1 MIFITDELGKFE
13 KNIIE
18 LAENMGFKE
27 CKTIEAIDLF
37 CGISEKNDVLKEK
50 DRYYAF
56 IDIPQYWSVRA
67 DGLNGAIYD
76 NKTKKANIYFKN
88 PIEKRMVS
96 RVEWIDRNNTV
107 YRIDYYNKY
116 GYMYCSENVSGGNVT
131 VREFY
136 DRNGDIK
143 VLEQTGPKT
152 YTTFGTRIS
161 PKSYRGFADYL
172 EAYLKYNKIYDENIW
187 LTSDEILNKFAW
199 DYGNFKISYLPQNR
213 LNSDLTVIT
222 QTNTAFRIL
231 CSEEQ
236 QVNWYKENSNYKCD
250 RVYSYFENNELK
262 FGKKEA
268 LTITESDQLEYI
280 EQLINDFP
288 EITFHIAA
296 STIMSDKLTRLDINN
311 NVELYPCITEQ
322 KRKELFERCD
332 IYLDIN
338 HYRELYNAVN
348 EAMVNNMIILAFDN
362 TAHSKELYPMG
373 NIFESSNYVKMKE
386 TLKNIITKIHV
397 LYVGNDDWTTKYSI
411 PDNIEFEVYE
421 SDESEPSTNRP
432 ARKLM
437 DLVILDRDITL
448 SEEKKFTKFTRG
460 YCLFATE
467 NVQMLNSATSRYFK
481 ARMGQYL
488 YTGDVQYFLAHE
500 VRNYYPNPY
509 GEKFNPAKLAVSDSF
524 TGRVACDG
532 NYNLV
537 LDGEFG
543 EDFSQIAYWRYNIPV
558 FEGQCIDMYLE
569 YEKTGDVE
577 IKLRLFQFY
586 YGSIGDIKQ
595 VWEFDEEQLQDVFR
609 IDNESDQGP
618 VFVSILAR
626 GTGSLNIISLHD
638 RHSRRGHG
646 FFLPGGE
653 RLVSSKGEEVFVYFE
668 KGDMKP
674 PLAVYFSGYRT
685 QEGFEGYYMMRGFG
699 CPFILVTD
707 PRSEGGAFY
716 LGDSEFEQMITDY
729 VTDKLDE
736 LGLTKDELVLSG
748 ASMGTFGSLYYGSKL
763 SPHALLL
770 AKPLANMG
778 NVARNERILRAGGF
792 ATSLDILMKNYDNL
806 SDEAIEQL
814 NNRMWDRFDSADW
827 SQTKFIISYLY
838 EDDYDPDGY
847 PSILSH
853 LKSSGVE
860 VYGKGSHG
868 RHTDNSSNVMAWFK
882 SQYNNLLHDDF
893 SR

>member
-1 MIFITDELGKFE
+1 
-13 KNIIE
+13 
-18 LAENMGFKE
+18 
-27 CKTIEAIDLF
+27 
-37 CGISEKNDVLKEK
+37 
-50 DRYYAF
+50 
-56 IDIPQYWSVRA
+56 
-67 DGLNGAIYD
+67 
-76 NKTKKANIYFKN
+76 
-88 PIEKRMVS
+88 
-96 RVEWIDRNNTV
+96 
-107 YRIDYYNKY
+107 
-116 GYMYCSENVSGGNVT
+116 
-131 VREFY
+131 
-136 DRNGDIK
+136 
-143 VLEQTGPKT
+143 
-152 YTTFGTRIS
+152 
-161 PKSYRGFADYL
+161 
-172 EAYLKYNKIYDENIW
+172 
-187 LTSDEILNKFAW
+187 
-199 DYGNFKISYLPQNR
+199 
-213 LNSDLTVIT
+213 
-222 QTNTAFRIL
+222 
-231 CSEEQ
+231 
-236 QVNWYKENSNYKCD
+236 
-250 RVYSYFENNELK
+250 
-262 FGKKEA
+262 
-268 LTITESDQLEYI
+268 
-280 EQLINDFP
+280 
-288 EITFHIAA
+288 
-296 STIMSDKLTRLDINN
+296 MS
-311 NVELYPCITEQ
+311 
-322 KRKELFERCD
+322 
-332 IYLDIN
+332 
-338 HYRELYNAVN
+338 
-348 EAMVNNMIILAFDN
+348 
-362 TAHSKELYPMG
+362 
-373 NIFESSNYVKMKE
+373 
-386 TLKNIITKIHV
+386 KIHI
-397 LYVGNDDWTTKYSI
+397 LYVGDDDWTSKYSI

-421 SDESEPSTNRP
+421 SDESEPSANRP

-448 SEEKKFTKFTRG
+448 SEEKAFTLFTRG

-509 GEKFNPAKLAVSDSF
+509 GEKFNPAKLAISDSF
-524 TGRVACDG
+524 TGRVSCDG
-532 NYNLV
+532 NYNLL

-543 EDFSQIAYWRYNIPV
+543 EDFVQIAYWRYNVPV

-577 IKLRLFQFY
+577 IKLRIFQFY
-586 YGSIGDIKQ
+586 NGSIGDIKQ

-609 IDNESDQGP
+609 IDNESDYGP
-618 VFVSILAR
+618 VFVSILAK

-668 KGDMKP
+668 KGDLKP

-736 LGLTKDELVLSG
+736 LGFTKDELVLSG

-814 NNRMWDRFDSADW
+814 NNRMWDRFDNADW
-827 SQTKFIISYLY
+827 SHTKFIISYLY

-868 RHTDNSSNVMAWFK
+868 RHTDNSANVMAWFK
-882 SQYNNLLHDDF
+882 SQYENLLHDDF

>member
-1 MIFITDELGKFE
+1 
-13 KNIIE
+13 
-18 LAENMGFKE
+18 
-27 CKTIEAIDLF
+27 
-37 CGISEKNDVLKEK
+37 
-50 DRYYAF
+50 
-56 IDIPQYWSVRA
+56 
-67 DGLNGAIYD
+67 
-76 NKTKKANIYFKN
+76 
-88 PIEKRMVS
+88 
-96 RVEWIDRNNTV
+96 
-107 YRIDYYNKY
+107 
-116 GYMYCSENVSGGNVT
+116 
-131 VREFY
+131 
-136 DRNGDIK
+136 
-143 VLEQTGPKT
+143 
-152 YTTFGTRIS
+152 
-161 PKSYRGFADYL
+161 
-172 EAYLKYNKIYDENIW
+172 
-187 LTSDEILNKFAW
+187 
-199 DYGNFKISYLPQNR
+199 
-213 LNSDLTVIT
+213 
-222 QTNTAFRIL
+222 
-231 CSEEQ
+231 
-236 QVNWYKENSNYKCD
+236 
-250 RVYSYFENNELK
+250 
-262 FGKKEA
+262 
-268 LTITESDQLEYI
+268 
-280 EQLINDFP
+280 
-288 EITFHIAA
+288 
-296 STIMSDKLTRLDINN
+296 MS
-311 NVELYPCITEQ
+311 
-322 KRKELFERCD
+322 
-332 IYLDIN
+332 
-338 HYRELYNAVN
+338 
-348 EAMVNNMIILAFDN
+348 
-362 TAHSKELYPMG
+362 
-373 NIFESSNYVKMKE
+373 
-386 TLKNIITKIHV
+386 KIHV
-397 LYVGNDDWTTKYSI
+397 LYVGDDDWTTKYSI

-421 SDESEPSTNRP
+421 SDESELTANRP

-448 SEEKKFTKFTRG
+448 SEEKAFTKFTRG

-543 EDFSQIAYWRYNIPV
+543 ENFSQIAYWRYNIPV

-736 LGLTKDELVLSG
+736 LGL
-748 ASMGTFGSLYYGSKL
+748 
-763 SPHALLL
+763 
-770 AKPLANMG
+770 
-778 NVARNERILRAGGF
+778 RAGGF

-868 RHTDNSSNVMAWFK
+868 RHTDNSANVMAWFK

>member
-1 MIFITDELGKFE
+1 MNSLKQKDSIKKKKQKQQKEHVLLYKLLYSFMTMLVYMVGRNIPLYGIDIDAYSNVNVDAQSILLQAISGDMKNCSIFIIGLWPYMLASMLAILIVAIMSLDHTRKLSPKKINIWTVTIMMIIAAVQAYHKTQTLMYRVSGYELIWNK
-13 KNIIE
+13 IIVFIQ
-18 LAENMGFKE
+18 LIAGMLIVVYM
-27 CKTIEAIDLF
+27 C
-37 CGISEKNDVLKEK
+37 
-50 DRYYAF
+50 DRA
-56 IDIPQYWSVRA
+56 
-67 DGLNGAIYD
+67 
-76 NKTKKANIYFKN
+76 T
-88 PIEKRMVS
+88 
-96 RVEWIDRNNTV
+96 
-107 YRIDYYNKY
+107 KY
-116 GYMYCSENVSGGNVT
+116 GIGGKVSVFMVNIVSGMMTMFTG
-131 VREFY
+131 
-136 DRNGDIK
+136 K
-143 VLEQTGPKT
+143 PLEKLALPVAIGV
-152 YTTFGTRIS
+152 
-161 PKSYRGFADYL
+161 A
-172 EAYLKYNKIYDENIW
+172 
-187 LTSDEILNKFAW
+187 EI
-199 DYGNFKISYLPQNR
+199 
-213 LNSDLTVIT
+213 
-222 QTNTAFRIL
+222 
-231 CSEEQ
+231 
-236 QVNWYKENSNYKCD
+236 
-250 RVYSYFENNELK
+250 
-262 FGKKEA
+262 
-268 LTITESDQLEYI
+268 
-280 EQLINDFP
+280 
-288 EITFHIAA
+288 
-296 STIMSDKLTRLDINN
+296 
-311 NVELYPCITEQ
+311 
-322 KRKELFERCD
+322 
-332 IYLDIN
+332 
-338 HYRELYNAVN
+338 
-348 EAMVNNMIILAFDN
+348 
-362 TAHSKELYPMG
+362 
-373 NIFESSNYVKMKE
+373 
-386 TLKNIITKIHV
+386 
-397 LYVGNDDWTTKYSI
+397 
-411 PDNIEFEVYE
+411 EVYE
-421 SDESEPSTNRP
+421 SDESELTANRP

-448 SEEKKFTKFTRG
+448 SEEKAFTKFTRG

-543 EDFSQIAYWRYNIPV
+543 ENFSQIAYWRYNIPV

-868 RHTDNSSNVMAWFK
+868 RHTDNSANVMAWFK

>member
-1 MIFITDELGKFE
+1 M
-13 KNIIE
+13 
-18 LAENMGFKE
+18 
-27 CKTIEAIDLF
+27 
-37 CGISEKNDVLKEK
+37 
-50 DRYYAF
+50 
-56 IDIPQYWSVRA
+56 
-67 DGLNGAIYD
+67 
-76 NKTKKANIYFKN
+76 
-88 PIEKRMVS
+88 
-96 RVEWIDRNNTV
+96 
-107 YRIDYYNKY
+107 
-116 GYMYCSENVSGGNVT
+116 
-131 VREFY
+131 
-136 DRNGDIK
+136 
-143 VLEQTGPKT
+143 
-152 YTTFGTRIS
+152 
-161 PKSYRGFADYL
+161 
-172 EAYLKYNKIYDENIW
+172 
-187 LTSDEILNKFAW
+187 
-199 DYGNFKISYLPQNR
+199 
-213 LNSDLTVIT
+213 
-222 QTNTAFRIL
+222 
-231 CSEEQ
+231 
-236 QVNWYKENSNYKCD
+236 
-250 RVYSYFENNELK
+250 
-262 FGKKEA
+262 
-268 LTITESDQLEYI
+268 
-280 EQLINDFP
+280 
-288 EITFHIAA
+288 
-296 STIMSDKLTRLDINN
+296 
-311 NVELYPCITEQ
+311 
-322 KRKELFERCD
+322 
-332 IYLDIN
+332 
-338 HYRELYNAVN
+338 
-348 EAMVNNMIILAFDN
+348 
-362 TAHSKELYPMG
+362 
-373 NIFESSNYVKMKE
+373 
-386 TLKNIITKIHV
+386 
-397 LYVGNDDWTTKYSI
+397 
-411 PDNIEFEVYE
+411 
-421 SDESEPSTNRP
+421 
-432 ARKLM
+432 
-437 DLVILDRDITL
+437 
-448 SEEKKFTKFTRG
+448 
-460 YCLFATE
+460 
-467 NVQMLNSATSRYFK
+467 
-481 ARMGQYL
+481 
-488 YTGDVQYFLAHE
+488 
-500 VRNYYPNPY
+500 
-509 GEKFNPAKLAVSDSF
+509 
-524 TGRVACDG
+524 
-532 NYNLV
+532 
-537 LDGEFG
+537 
-543 EDFSQIAYWRYNIPV
+543 
-558 FEGQCIDMYLE
+558 
-569 YEKTGDVE
+569 
-577 IKLRLFQFY
+577 
-586 YGSIGDIKQ
+586 
-595 VWEFDEEQLQDVFR
+595 DEEQLQDVFR

-827 SQTKFIISYLY
+827 SHTKFIISYLY

>member
-1 MIFITDELGKFE
+1 MLYFIPAWYKQNMWCENEQQWYMRRLKSEFDETIKQITLFHRNVDRPYRILVLGYSPNFRHFLHRQGMYRSK
-13 KNIIE
+13 
-18 LAENMGFKE
+18 
-27 CKTIEAIDLF
+27 
-37 CGISEKNDVLKEK
+37 
-50 DRYYAF
+50 
-56 IDIPQYWSVRA
+56 YWSCFDAIAQVRR
-67 DGLNGAIYD
+67 
-76 NKTKKANIYFKN
+76 KKVAVLSYH
-88 PIEKRMVS
+88 
-96 RVEWIDRNNTV
+96 
-107 YRIDYYNKY
+107 
-116 GYMYCSENVSGGNVT
+116 
-131 VREFY
+131 
-136 DRNGDIK
+136 DIK
-143 VLEQTGPKT
+143 WPKGLE
-152 YTTFGTRIS
+152 F
-161 PKSYRGFADYL
+161 
-172 EAYLKYNKIYDENIW
+172 
-187 LTSDEILNKFAW
+187 
-199 DYGNFKISYLPQNR
+199 
-213 LNSDLTVIT
+213 
-222 QTNTAFRIL
+222 
-231 CSEEQ
+231 
-236 QVNWYKENSNYKCD
+236 
-250 RVYSYFENNELK
+250 VYSPFSII
-262 FGKKEA
+262 A
-268 LTITESDQLEYI
+268 LQ
-280 EQLINDFP
+280 
-288 EITFHIAA
+288 
-296 STIMSDKLTRLDINN
+296 
-311 NVELYPCITEQ
+311 
-322 KRKELFERCD
+322 
-332 IYLDIN
+332 
-338 HYRELYNAVN
+338 
-348 EAMVNNMIILAFDN
+348 
-362 TAHSKELYPMG
+362 
-373 NIFESSNYVKMKE
+373 
-386 TLKNIITKIHV
+386 
-397 LYVGNDDWTTKYSI
+397 
-411 PDNIEFEVYE
+411 
-421 SDESEPSTNRP
+421 
-432 ARKLM
+432 
-437 DLVILDRDITL
+437 
-448 SEEKKFTKFTRG
+448 
-460 YCLFATE
+460 
-467 NVQMLNSATSRYFK
+467 
-481 ARMGQYL
+481 
-488 YTGDVQYFLAHE
+488 GDVKYAQ
-500 VRNYYPNPY
+500 V
-509 GEKFNPAKLAVSDSF
+509 
-524 TGRVACDG
+524 
-532 NYNLV
+532 
-537 LDGEFG
+537 EFG
-543 EDFSQIAYWRYNIPV
+543 EDGNPIS
-558 FEGQCIDMYLE
+558 IDMFEDGKICRRNYYDDRGFVSSTVIYENGIEQYQDFLMENGIWKIREYKNDGHVVVNQTCPDYDVVPDAKSGKAGEPVEMRFTKAEYDSLEAVIEEVFASYVNLTRQNDNFFVAMHPLHIRVAEHVLKGKRIIATFFENRFDFTQTSLAADFLEHAENIITDSDYTTKLIMENLGAVNNKPLRLHITDIPPYDTRMDFGISSQLRVQNILVPVDGLTEDAFARIIKGLADYLTINDLARVHFFTRDASWGHE
-569 YEKTGDVE
+569 DAIKNDTVKLLDSMGYDSRLVTGDGEAALGFGGSGADVFAENELGDIEKTVEQRFFVDVCVDE
-577 IKLRLFQFY
+577 R
-586 YGSIGDIKQ
+586 DISKCIN
-595 VWEFDEEQLQDVFR
+595 EQRVILDMRGTMDVFVYVTAISKGVPR

-868 RHTDNSSNVMAWFK
+868 RHTDNSANVMAWFK